1 MLEIKGT
8 FADIR
13 RLFIE
18 AAVEEGKVQATNI
31 GRDVVKGTVRR
42 TRSAWVKFLKRF
54 KFRSRRKSEKPAA
67 YMSART
73 KAASRAYRKL
83 KKVKK

>member
-1 MLEIKGT
+1 LLKIEGT

-13 RLFIE
+13 RLFVE
-18 AAVEEGKVQATNI
+18 AAVEEGKAQATKA
-31 GRDVVKGTVRR
+31 GRDVVKGAVKR

-54 KFRSRRKSEKPAA
+54 KFRARRKSEKPAA